1 LFETAIRI
9 PDTTNAIMADLD
21 DFFAKKDKKK
31 KGSKGFHKGNIDVL
45 KDNIEESERKNEKK
59 NMEESK
65 AAQLATSEAARASMA
80 GEDVAAVK
88 EKEKAAAAA
97 DAAQGGGG
105 AKGSAANDDDW
116 LSHDEEKKDY
126 SGLKIGAL
134 KIEDKD
140 AEPEEEH
147 EINEE
152 GERVLVKK
160 GGDVWA
166 QKRNSS
172 KENSRDSSPAPKVS
186 QDARSAEQ
194 APPSAAPASAAGEKP
209 ASTGGYV
216 PPHLRGGGPPRD
228 GPPRPCDGI
237 SSTTSYNAALAGGGR
252 RHRGPR
258 AAPNLNSEVNFPSL
272 GGGAPGTEGAWSQSK
287 QSDFAEVRGGQQ
299 LRSGGRAAEGPNLAL
314 GNKFAALRD

>member
-97 DAAQGGGG
+97 DASS